1 MEVLNSVLV
10 KFQQVI
16 DKISFLK
23 VIGNEVE
30 CEKSTLEKLDLYIS
44 TLKIS
49 REILNSFNDVISVH
63 YLNNFHNQIINL
75 EQNIPYREYKDS
87 SFINIHYKS
96 QIKNNLE
103 QIGNTHLNQIIES
116 INFNLNFFSKLRFL
130 SNNMVA
136 IGANGSGKS
145 SLSEY
150 LKNSLMENGVVI
162 SAQKILIVPT
172 FGGISNYQN
181 TITKLGNYQNR
192 YNNFRGTYS
201 TDGGGTSY
209 SLLSEVGGEFHALL
223 DNLLAERSSI
233 RNKFCDLVQ
242 SDSNTIL
249 NVPESTLDKVL
260 NIWNRLIQHRKLI
273 CDGVNI
279 SLEIKDTQ
287 QVYAAHLMSDGE
299 KVALYLIAHIL
310 QAPKNAFIV
319 IDEPEMYLHKT
330 ILNKLWDTL
339 ENERKDCIFM
349 YLTHDIDFASTRC
362 TATKL
367 WIKSFNYPNQWEI
380 ESIPDNEKLPET
392 LLFELLGS
400 RKNILFCEGLSGS
413 IDESIY
419 NTIFPNLTIKPVGT
433 CQSVINYTK
442 SFNSLINITTRAFGI
457 IDSDHTPQSRLKSLA
472 KSNIF
477 ALKVSEAENL
487 LFDEDFL
494 NLIAKNFMI
503 EDIEKSV
510 SNIKNDIISLF
521 NSNKEQQASNY
532 VSTKIDYYFKDSN
545 LSTGMNFSD
554 IENNFNNFI
563 SDINIKKDYEERMD
577 YLNNIIENKKYI
589 EILSCFNNKG
599 IQKIPERIFN
609 VGKFKDKSIRFLK
622 DNIEARLC
630 IEKYFDP
637 ILLENGKY

>member
-1 MEVLNSVLV
+1 MEILDSVLI
-10 KFQQVI
+10 KFQQVVNEI
-16 DKISFLK
+16 EFLK
-23 VIGNEVE
+23 AIGNEVE
-30 CEKSTLEKLDLYIS
+30 CDENTLEQFDFYIS
-44 TLKIS
+44 ELTSL
-49 REILNSFNDVISVH
+49 REILSSFDDVIPVN
-63 YLNNFHNQIINL
+63 YLNNFNTQIVNL
-75 EQNIPYREYKDS
+75 QNNIPYRENKDL
-87 SFINIHYKS
+87 SFINTYSK
-96 QIKNNLE
+96 QNIKNQLD
-103 QIGNTHLNQIIES
+103 QITNNYLNQLIES
-116 INFNLNFFSKLRFL
+116 VKFNVKFFSKLRFL

-150 LKNSLMENGVVI
+150 LKNNLMENGVVI
-162 SAQKILIVPT
+162 SAQKVLIVPT

-201 TDGGGTSY
+201 TDGGGTAY

-223 DNLLAERSSI
+223 DNLLAERSSL
-233 RNKFCDLVQ
+233 RNKFCDQ
-242 SDSNTIL
+242 IKGNSNINL
-249 NVPESTLDKVL
+249 SVPESTLDKVL
-260 NIWNRLIQHRKLI
+260 NIWNSLIQHRTLT

-279 SLEIKDTQ
+279 SLETKDTQ
-287 QVYAAHLMSDGE
+287 KTYAAYLMSDGE

-349 YLTHDIDFASTRC
+349 YLTHDIDFASTRY

-367 WIKSFNYPNQWEI
+367 WIKSFNHPNQWEI

-419 NTIFPNLTIKPVGT
+419 NTIFPNLTVKPVGT

-442 SFNSLINITTRAFGI
+442 SFNSLTNTTTKAFGI
-457 IDSDHTPQSRLKSLA
+457 IDSDHTPQNRLEHLA

-477 ALKVSEAENL
+477 SLKVAEAENL

-494 NLIAKNFMI
+494 KLIAKNFMV
-503 EDIEKSV
+503 EDIDRSV
-510 SNIKNDIISLF
+510 SNIKNDIINLL

-532 VSTKIDYYFKDSN
+532 VSTKIDYYFKDTN
-545 LSTGMNFSD
+545 LSNGMTLSD
-554 IENNFNNFI
+554 IEGNFDNFV
-563 SDINIKKDYEERMD
+563 SGINIQKDYRERVD
-577 YLNNIIENKKYI
+577 FLSEIIEDKNYN
-589 EILSCFNNKG
+589 EVLRCFNNKG

-609 VGKFKDKSIRFLK
+609 IGKFKDKSIRFLK
-622 DNIEARLC
+622 DNSEAKLF
-630 IEKYFDP
+630 IEKYFDKFL
-637 ILLENGKY
+637 IENGKY